1 MAQGQAFKVP
11 KVVDG
16 QIVQE
21 YKYKNEDGELITSTK
36 VIVDSAEPDWAAL
49 IGQEVMNLIES
60 GELELPSAA
69 VNLRIEDLT
78 SSLTNGQYTYSLD
91 PAAAAGKISIYLNGL
106 NVTAD
111 TTLASDGLSF
121 TVDSEYPTDF
131 FEDSTLLVHYVPIVE
146 D

>member
-21 YKYKNEDGELITSTK
+21 YKYKNEDGELVTSTK
-36 VIVDSAEPDWAAL
+36 VIVDSTEPDWAAL
-49 IGQEVMNLIES
+49 IGEEVMSLVES
-60 GELELPSAA
+60 GELELPSGA
-69 VNLRIEDLT
+69 VNLRIEDLS

-111 TTLASDGLSF
+111 TTLAADGTSF
-121 TVDSEYPTDF
+121 TVDSEYPSDF
-131 FEDSTLLVHYVPIVE
+131 FEDSTLLVHYVPVSE
-146 D
+146 G